1 MADDLSL
8 CENEVMKMKMQ
19 NHSDDS
25 TDHQQDQQLPLF
37 IRRRDLRSPF
47 LNGPL
52 VFLVL
57 SSAVHHWIVTG
68 SWMLFQLR
76 KESSLMVLQ
85 LISWFRSIEMR
96 IKRMVGVSEGG
107 NANNNNSIGLFLD
120 PSNENDQKVLKI
132 AKKDI
137 VEKIRQKF
145 EAEKKRIERMNE
157 ATKTKRSSEEGGVV
171 LAGKNTMG
179 GEDALVM
186 FQFENFLNAVE
197 MTLNNFA
204 K

>member
-1 MADDLSL
+1 
-8 CENEVMKMKMQ
+8 MKMK
-19 NHSDDS
+19 NKNDF

-96 IKRMVGVSEGG
+96 IRRMVGVLEGG
-107 NANNNNSIGLFLD
+107 NANNNIGLFLD

-132 AKKDI
+132 AKNDI
-137 VEKIRQKF
+137 VERIKQKF
-145 EAEKKRIERMNE
+145 EAEKKRIERMAE
-157 ATKTKRSSEEGGVV
+157 ATKTKRSSDEGGVM

-197 MTLNNFA
+197 MTLKNFA